1 MTLRPKIDR
10 RKLVA
15 VYADVD
21 TAYVKP
27 KPVDELSPG
36 ISRDFV
42 SRLGRK
48 REKKKRESSSLY
60 IETSSYVYLPDN
72 DDNR

>member
-36 ISRDFV
+36 ISRDSV

-48 REKKKRESSSLY
+48 REKKKKQNRVFY
-60 IETSSYVYLPDN
+60 I
-72 DDNR
+72 